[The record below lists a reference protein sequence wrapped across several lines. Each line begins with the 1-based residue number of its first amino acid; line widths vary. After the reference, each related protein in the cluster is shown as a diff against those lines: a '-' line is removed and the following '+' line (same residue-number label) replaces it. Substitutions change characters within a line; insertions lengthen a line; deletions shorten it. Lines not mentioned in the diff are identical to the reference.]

1 MCFSWRPARL
11 APRCPWLFP
20 LFVLRSVYLCI
31 PITCLHARLRQF
43 DALGRPSPPAGRAS
57 KGFVNKFT
65 TVVKY
70 FTMAVKYFTDVSVT
84 CWLLMIYDFVKFCEQ
99 IFLVRKAACR
109 FAKAY
114 LPACG
119 RRRFAWRNTVFC
131 AA

>member
-11 APRCPWLFP
+11 APRCPWLTCHFM
-20 LFVLRSVYLCI
+20 FDSVYLCI

-70 FTMAVKYFTDVSVT
+70 FTIAVKYFTDVSVT